1 MAALAQS
8 DLGVGTLQVNAY
20 NLGGYWAHIGPGG
33 WYTDAVVMGSALT
46 VRTHSND
53 NVSGATDGA
62 RSRARWKPAPR
73 LRSAKGRR
81 GSLRR
86 NGCGN
91 GYRLAASTTACW
103 MLR

>member
-1 MAALAQS
+1 M
-8 DLGVGTLQVNAY
+8 NAY
-20 NLGGYWAHIGPGG
+20 NLGGYWTHIGPGG
-33 WYTDAVVMGSALT
+33 WCTDAVVMGSALT

-53 NVSGATDGA
+53 NVSGETDGT
-62 RSRARWKPAPR
+62 RSRARWKPASR

-81 GSLRR
+81 GRLRR

-91 GYRLAASTTACW
+91 GYRLATSTTACW